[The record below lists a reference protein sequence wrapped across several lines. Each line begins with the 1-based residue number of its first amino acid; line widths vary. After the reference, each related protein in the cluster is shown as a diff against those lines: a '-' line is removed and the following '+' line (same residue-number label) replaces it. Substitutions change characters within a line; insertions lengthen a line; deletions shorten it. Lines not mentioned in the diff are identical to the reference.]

1 MQVVIFVVRDGVQ
14 SGVGAGQGGWQCS
27 NAHYKSSLFFFK
39 INTNFL
45 FQNNYENC
53 ENPKMNPVLT
63 SRAPQDWTRR
73 EHCKCRKYFDAR
85 RICWNT
91 NQWPPEKIKSLKCV
105 LQFGTHQSC
114 FHWIIAYLQELK
126 KMHDYLYSHFVLFS
140 DVGSPKFHSE
150 SETKICNPKSSW
162 NQSVVKTE
170 HINPTLS
177 SKCLLT

>member
-63 SRAPQDWTRR
+63 SRAPQD
-73 EHCKCRKYFDAR
+73 
-85 RICWNT
+85 
-91 NQWPPEKIKSLKCV
+91 
-105 LQFGTHQSC
+105 
-114 FHWIIAYLQELK
+114 
-126 KMHDYLYSHFVLFS
+126 
-140 DVGSPKFHSE
+140 
-150 SETKICNPKSSW
+150 
-162 NQSVVKTE
+162 
-170 HINPTLS
+170 
-177 SKCLLT
+177 